1 MGRFEKEVG
10 WVVGMQV
17 GSKEGCCLFANGEMR
32 RQDGEMWRAA
42 YPREIGL
49 CLLVQKWACG

>member
-1 MGRFEKEVG
+1 VGRFEKEVG

-32 RQDGEMWRAA
+32 RQDGER
-42 YPREIGL
+42 
-49 CLLVQKWACG
+49 